1 MRNGKSISPT
11 SLDAD
16 LRPTSYTILVADDY
30 ESNLAVIESIF
41 EGSGQ
46 QFQIIYA
53 HDGVAACQEA
63 ITHKPDLIIM
73 DWDMPKMTGIEAL
86 SFLKK
91 REDTA
96 HIPVIMTTAFT
107 SSEHLEKALKA
118 GAIDYVRKPIDEIEL
133 VARVN
138 SALQL
143 VASYKKIWRQK
154 EEIEEKTRI
163 LQAAFLEIEKKNENI
178 ISSIKYAKRIQEAVL
193 PQPEALQALFA
204 HSFVFFKPRDLVSG
218 DFYWFGEKEG
228 KQVIVAADCTGHGV
242 PGAFMSM
249 LGDTFLS
256 QIVNIFGITS
266 PDEILNALHE
276 AIRKA
281 LKQDSTNNRDGMDV
295 AVCVVDKKNR
305 ILEFAGAKSPLVY
318 IRNKEVVRIKGD
330 KFSVGGRRE
339 GFAKEGEKRY
349 KKHVIELNDTP
360 TPFYIFSDG
369 YQDQF
374 NSEMQ
379 AKFMTK
385 RFLKLLLRMHKQPF
399 PKQKE
404 LLEQILGDWMKNSKQ
419 VDDVLVIGFEV

>member
-1 MRNGKSISPT
+1 
-11 SLDAD
+11 
-16 LRPTSYTILVADDY
+16 
-30 ESNLAVIESIF
+30 
-41 EGSGQ
+41 
-46 QFQIIYA
+46 
-53 HDGVAACQEA
+53 
-63 ITHKPDLIIM
+63 
-73 DWDMPKMTGIEAL
+73 
-86 SFLKK
+86 
-91 REDTA
+91 
-96 HIPVIMTTAFT
+96 
-107 SSEHLEKALKA
+107 
-118 GAIDYVRKPIDEIEL
+118 
-133 VARVN
+133 
-138 SALQL
+138 
-143 VASYKKIWRQK
+143 
-154 EEIEEKTRI
+154 
-163 LQAAFLEIEKKNENI
+163 
-178 ISSIKYAKRIQEAVL
+178 
-193 PQPEALQALFA
+193 
-204 HSFVFFKPRDLVSG
+204 
-218 DFYWFGEKEG
+218 
-228 KQVIVAADCTGHGV
+228 
-242 PGAFMSM
+242 
-249 LGDTFLS
+249 
-256 QIVNIFGITS
+256 
-266 PDEILNALHE
+266 
-276 AIRKA
+276 
-281 LKQDSTNNRDGMDV
+281 MDV